1 MALRLLSA
9 TDVALGLAIRE
20 GHLRVVVRPSRFGG
34 EFYSLEDA
42 HGVITVADSHEE
54 AMGLIKA
61 VEEALN

>member
-9 TDVALGLAIRE
+9 TDVALALAIRE
-20 GHLRVVVRPSRFGG
+20 GHFRLVVRTGRFG

-54 AMGLIKA
+54 AVGLIKA
-61 VEEALN
+61 VEEALQ